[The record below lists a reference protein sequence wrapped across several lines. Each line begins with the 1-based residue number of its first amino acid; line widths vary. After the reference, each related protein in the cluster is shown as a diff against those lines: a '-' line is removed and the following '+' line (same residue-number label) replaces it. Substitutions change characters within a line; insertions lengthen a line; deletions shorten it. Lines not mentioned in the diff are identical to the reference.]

1 MRGALV
7 RITRS
12 VIVVVAA
19 TLVLVAPV
27 AAREPV
33 DPNTRNPPPD
43 PAFNPVCER
52 LGAGIVCDI
61 AFSDPPLIDEPS
73 DLFCAGDQ
81 ILISQDRAVVGKR
94 FYDADGNLLR
104 RHFHEDYVG
113 SFTNPSSG
121 RTVDWVS
128 HSTISHVLAVPGDI
142 ASGHASSAGLS
153 ISIWGSDG
161 AAVLID
167 AGHVVVDEATGDIL
181 SSAGPHHF
189 DDYFVNGN
197 LAALQPLCDALA

>member
-1 MRGALV
+1 MRAALV

-12 VIVVVAA
+12 VIVVFAA
-19 TLVLVAPV
+19 TLALVAPV
-27 AAREPV
+27 AAGEPV
-33 DPNTRNPPPD
+33 DPNTLNPPPN

-61 AFSDPPLIDEPS
+61 AFSDPPLVDEPS
-73 DLFCAGDQ
+73 DLFCDGDQ

-113 SFTNPSSG
+113 NFTNPSSG

-128 HSTISHVLAVPGDI
+128 HATISQVLTAPGDI
-142 ASGHASSAGLS
+142 TSGQATSAGLS
-153 ISIWGSDG
+153 IRIWGSDG
-161 AAVLID
+161 GAVLID
-167 AGHVVVDEATGDIL
+167 AGRVVVDEATGDIL

-189 DDYFVNGN
+189 DDYFVNGDI
-197 LAALQPLCDALA
+197 AALQPICDALA